1 MKTVSLRFLGQK
13 PELTKIVTDYMARPS
28 VSTGAFATAVELI
41 VFDFAHQEKS
51 NREYRQRAEEE
62 LRALR
67 ARVEELTLELGDEVT
82 RRRNFIQAFDEL
94 TRAD

>member
-1 MKTVSLRFLGQK
+1 MKTVSIRFLDQK
-13 PELTKIVTDYMARPS
+13 PEFTKIVTDYMARSS
-28 VSTGAFATAVELI
+28 VSTAAFVTAVEHI
-41 VFDFAHQEKS
+41 VFDFDRQEKS

-67 ARVEELTLELGDEVT
+67 ARVEELTLKLGDEVT
-82 RRRNFIQAFDEL
+82 RRRNFTRAFDEL